1 MATRVLRADLH
12 CHTYY
17 SPDALTSPGKLV
29 KACLERDINC
39 LAVTDHNT
47 IAGAL
52 LLERMC
58 PFQVIVGEEV
68 RTREGEVIGLFLKEE
83 VPAGLSL
90 EETVERI
97 KAQGG
102 LVMVPHPFDRF
113 RHGIGEDGLRR
124 ILPAVDIIEAFNARA
139 LVSADNQRA
148 RDFAQRHGL
157 PVVAVSDA
165 HSPAEV
171 GRAYTELPAFE
182 GAEGFLEALR
192 QARLVERPASPL
204 VHLAS
209 RWATVRRRVFGWQP
223 VRP

>member
-1 MATRVLRADLH
+1 MVARSLRADLH

-29 KACLERDINC
+29 AACLERGVNC

-68 RTREGEVIGLFLKEE
+68 RTREGEVIGLFLREE
-83 VPAGLSL
+83 VPPGLSL
-90 EETVERI
+90 TETVERI

-102 LVMVPHPFDRF
+102 LVLVPHPFDRF
-113 RHGIGEDGLRR
+113 RHGIGEEGLRR
-124 ILPAVDIIEAFNARA
+124 VLPAVDLIEVFNARA
-139 LVSADNQRA
+139 LLAADNQRA
-148 RDFAQRHGL
+148 RQFAAEHGL
-157 PVVAVSDA
+157 PGVAVSDA

-171 GRAYTELPAFE
+171 GRAYTELPPFDSPQS
-182 GAEGFLEALR
+182 FLEALA
-192 QARLVERPASPL
+192 QARLQERPSSPL

>member
-1 MATRVLRADLH
+1 MATRTLRADLH
-12 CHTYY
+12 CHTHY
-17 SPDALTSPGKLV
+17 SPDALSSPGKLV
-29 KACLERDINC
+29 AACLDRGIDC
-39 LAVTDHNT
+39 LAITDHNT

-52 LLERMC
+52 LMQRLC

-113 RHGIGEDGLRR
+113 RHGIGEEGLRR
-124 ILPAVDIIEAFNARA
+124 ILPGVDLIEGFNARA
-139 LVSADNQRA
+139 LVAADNRRA
-148 RDFAQRHGL
+148 QEFARRHDL
-157 PVVAVSDA
+157 PMVAVSDS
-165 HSPAEV
+165 HSPREV
-171 GRAYTELPAFE
+171 GRAFIELPAFDGPE
-182 GAEGFLEALR
+182 SFLDAVR
-192 QARLVERPASPL
+192 RARPVERPASPL

-223 VRP
+223 ARP